1 MTEVLAVDR
10 ISIDYPLRRQGLFA
24 PVRSLRAVDSVSFS
38 ITRGRALGLVG
49 ESGCGKSSVARAVM
63 GLERPSGGE
72 ISILGRDIFAMA
84 PRELLGFRR
93 HFQMI
98 FQDPYGSLD
107 PRHTVGRIVVE
118 PARRPAAEMRDEV
131 AAALEAVGLKP
142 HDVNKYPHQFSGG
155 QRQRIAIARAL
166 VTRPELV
173 VADEPVS
180 ALDLSV
186 QAQVL
191 NLLRKLRETLGLT
204 YLFISHDLAVVQ
216 YICDEVCVMFAGQ
229 IVEQGGVGT
238 VLSTPAHPYT
248 IALRDAMPR
257 LDRSGPRRRARPPAE
272 KAGAETGQPSG
283 CPYAS
288 RCALAIAQCIT
299 ERPEL
304 RPLRSGQWVAC
315 HVVQSQYA

>member
-1 MTEVLAVDR
+1 MTEVLAVDQL
-10 ISIDYPLRRQGLFA
+10 SIDYPLQRQSLFA
-24 PVRSLRAVDSVSFS
+24 PARWLRAVDNVSFS
-38 ITRGRALGLVG
+38 IARGRALGLVG
-49 ESGCGKSSVARAVM
+49 ESGCGKSSIARAVM
-63 GLERPSGGE
+63 GLERPSVGN
-72 ISILGRDIFAMA
+72 IRILGRDIFEMA
-84 PRELLGFRR
+84 SRELLSFRH

-107 PRHTVGRIVVE
+107 PRHTVGRIVAE
-118 PARRPAAEMRDEV
+118 PSRRPAAEMRDHV
-131 AAALEAVGLKP
+131 AASLEAVGLKSQ
-142 HDVNKYPHQFSGG
+142 DAAKYPHQFSGG
-155 QRQRIAIARAL
+155 QRQRIAIARTL

-229 IVEQGGVGT
+229 IVERGDARS
-238 VLSTPAHPYT
+238 VLSAPAHPYT
-248 IALRDAMPR
+248 VALRDAMPR
-257 LDRSGPRRRARPPAE
+257 LDHTGSRRRSRPPTE
-272 KAGAETGQPSG
+272 KASAETGPPSG

-288 RCALAIAQCIT
+288 RCTLAIPQCTT

-304 RPLRSGQWVAC
+304 RPLRSGQLVAC
-315 HVVQSQYA
+315 HVVQSP